1 MLASRSFLF
10 LIVLLLSSVGFAQE
24 SDEAKLKEHRQNLL
38 VEQIISDVPNLR
50 LGENRALVYAKV
62 GSLIWNSDPK
72 RSHNLF
78 QNALGELINA
88 QMAAESDPK
97 KAAYQND
104 LLTGQ
109 STRPAVLNAIASREA
124 EFAIEMLAKTR
135 PAAIS
140 KAMAMGPAR
149 GSKINNYSSNG
160 NYLAQNEFNME
171 QTFARMAAE
180 QSPERAAQLLR
191 QSLTKGISNESLNL
205 LKKLYE
211 KEPSTANDL
220 ASQLV
225 DKVMQS
231 KFLVDDQPNYQ
242 NIQNAINFL
251 NDSIRQRDPSERS
264 FKFDDQQ
271 MQTLANKLISFFLES
286 GSGQASY
293 LGYSVVPIAEK
304 FMPNAVEPLKS
315 LAKKYQ
321 GRGEWGGYDPDV
333 QKLLSSDKTP
343 DQLVA
348 EAKNYSVQSQR
359 MIYQT
364 AANKYVQQGDLA
376 RASSV
381 LTDHFSDDALDELM
395 QNLRT
400 QWASTLVS
408 QGKFSDAEVIIDD
421 LPDSQRSY
429 QYVNLA
435 NAIYQKDPKENKTY
449 AMSVLAKARDVLGE
463 KPATANEM
471 SYLMQIVA
479 AYINMEPSE
488 AFGVFEPL
496 VPQLNELADASVVIS
511 AFQGGSGV
519 RDGEALISQG
529 SGYGY
534 YLDYSILGQ
543 LSQKDFDRTMTLID
557 AFRRRETRIMLKL
570 QVAERFS

>member
-1 MLASRSFLF
+1 
-10 LIVLLLSSVGFAQE
+10 
-24 SDEAKLKEHRQNLL
+24 
-38 VEQIISDVPNLR
+38 
-50 LGENRALVYAKV
+50 
-62 GSLIWNSDPK
+62 
-72 RSHNLF
+72 
-78 QNALGELINA
+78 
-88 QMAAESDPK
+88 
-97 KAAYQND
+97 
-104 LLTGQ
+104 
-109 STRPAVLNAIASREA
+109 
-124 EFAIEMLAKTR
+124 
-135 PAAIS
+135 
-140 KAMAMGPAR
+140 
-149 GSKINNYSSNG
+149 
-160 NYLAQNEFNME
+160 
-171 QTFARMAAE
+171 
-180 QSPERAAQLLR
+180 
-191 QSLTKGISNESLNL
+191 
-205 LKKLYE
+205 
-211 KEPSTANDL
+211 
-220 ASQLV
+220 
-225 DKVMQS
+225 
-231 KFLVDDQPNYQ
+231 
-242 NIQNAINFL
+242 
-251 NDSIRQRDPSERS
+251 
-264 FKFDDQQ
+264 
-271 MQTLANKLISFFLES
+271 
-286 GSGQASY
+286 
-293 LGYSVVPIAEK
+293 
-304 FMPNAVEPLKS
+304 
-315 LAKKYQ
+315 
-321 GRGEWGGYDPDV
+321 
-333 QKLLSSDKTP
+333 
-343 DQLVA
+343 
-348 EAKNYSVQSQR
+348 

-376 RASSV
+376 RAGFV

-449 AMSVLAKARDVLGE
+449 AMFVLAKARDVLGE